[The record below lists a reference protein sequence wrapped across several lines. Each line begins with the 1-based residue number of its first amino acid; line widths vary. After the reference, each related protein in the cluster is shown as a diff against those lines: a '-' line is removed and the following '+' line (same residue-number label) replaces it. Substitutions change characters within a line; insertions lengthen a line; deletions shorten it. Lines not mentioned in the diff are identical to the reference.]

1 MRSRGDD
8 DGTPAND
15 DDGTPANKRLT
26 PCVRRTGGR
35 VDETHESGAPACFMK
50 NR

>member
-15 DDGTPANKRLT
+15 DGTPAKKRLT
-26 PCVRRTGGR
+26 PCVRRAGGR
-35 VDETHESGAPACFMK
+35 VDESSPMFDEK
-50 NR
+50 

>member
-15 DDGTPANKRLT
+15 DDGTPAKKRLT
-26 PCVRRTGGR
+26 PCVRRAGGR
-35 VDETHESGAPACFMK
+35 VDESSPMFVEK
-50 NR
+50 